1 MLFDVT
7 SVLAELQIP
16 VIRESDKEIRCVCP
30 AHFERTGNKDSVG
43 DWSINRDTGEHFC
56 FSCSFGG
63 SSIVS
68 LAAYVLQ
75 VNIAEAGRWVRDRGL
90 SELEMVT
97 YDDAGF
103 EKRRSKRRAQ
113 RISDQETIDDAHLA
127 IFDEVPDD
135 ALHSR
140 LLDRDAVD
148 LYEVVWSQEEDAWVL
163 PIRMPDESLLGYQ
176 LKTPTE
182 VRNHPT
188 GMLKSLTLFGIDK
201 WRSETIGYLVE
212 SPLDAVRLFSA
223 GYVGAVAS
231 FGAAV
236 SAEQMSLMVEYF
248 DRLVVAMD
256 NDKAGYIANN
266 KIWTGYQQR
275 LQLSFINYDRT
286 QAKDVG
292 EMTDRQIHEALDT
305 ARPLP
310 LRRC

>member
-1 MLFDVT
+1 MIFDVT

-16 VIRESDKEIRCVCP
+16 VIREGDKEIRCKCP
-30 AHFERTGNKDSVG
+30 AHAERTGNQDSVG
-43 DWSINRDTGEHFC
+43 DWSVNRDTGEHFC

-63 SSIVS
+63 SSVVS

-75 VNIAEAGRWVRDRGL
+75 INIAEAGRWVRERGL
-90 SELEMVT
+90 SDLEMVT

-103 EKRRSKRRAQ
+103 EKRRSKRRAL
-113 RISDQETIDDAHLA
+113 RIAEQETIDDAHLA
-127 IFDEVPDD
+127 IFDEVPDCM
-135 ALHSR
+135 LHER

-148 LYEVVWSQEEDAWVL
+148 LYEVAWSQEENAWVL

-201 WRSETIGYLVE
+201 WRAERLGYLVE

-236 SAEQMSLMVEYF
+236 STEQMGILVEYF

-256 NDKAGYIANN
+256 NDKAGFIANN
-266 KIWTGYQQR
+266 KIWQGYRQR

-292 EMTDRQIHEALDT
+292 EMSDRQIREALDG
-305 ARPLP
+305 ARPTP
-310 LRRC
+310 LRRV